1 MSLRACR
8 VSRVSDFA
16 FPRKVP
22 PSRAGWRIARKSA
35 EPLAKEP
42 LPDPIAEDDR
52 LVQETPADGRRPF
65 EVGAAA
71 RGRGFVERRQST
83 PWRSSR
89 SCAADR
95 PPGRLGGRFVGEFSP
110 AVGRVSSRWPSGR
123 IVRLLRIA
131 GGSDGASPCCACD
144 RRNFSARLLS
154 RQEIPHVSGASG
166 TLNCRKGRSV
176 ESAGSA
182 RAVFVFSP
190 FVIGRHAGFVVMK
203 RPAEIGAA
211 ALGRGVRALALPVEK
226 RSWRGLTRPASR

>member
-1 MSLRACR
+1 MAHRAQIGR
-8 VSRVSDFA
+8 AAREGAVAGPDRG
-16 FPRKVP
+16 RRP
-22 PSRAGWRIARKSA
+22 P
-35 EPLAKEP
+35 
-42 LPDPIAEDDR
+42 
-52 LVQETPADGRRPF
+52 VQETPADGRRPF

-211 ALGRGVRALALPVEK
+211 ALGRGVRAPALPVEK